1 MEERSGSS
9 ARPSWIRA
17 TERSPQTLSWI
28 RLRRWTAPRSTRHST
43 PTSIASSRRGTFL
56 DPTES
61 ACRTTPGSKRLR
73 SIAAG
78 PEPGLRPSPAGFTRW
93 AAGAA
98 VGPLVALPDGGVLRQ
113 PGRKVGKWAHFL
125 PGYDGWFA
133 GVLAEEWGRQ
143 HDTKVVVD
151 HIPVERI
158 HAVAAAEIAAGSGHD
173 VFMFPWP
180 PAEFQKHVID
190 HAEID
195 QTVAFKFGNLD
206 QLEHRS
212 TFDPRA
218 KQYFAFTNSC

>member
-78 PEPGLRPSPAGFTRW
+78 LEPGLRPRSEEHTSELQSPDH
-93 AAGAA
+93 
-98 VGPLVALPDGGVLRQ
+98 LVCRLLLEKKKYRQ
-113 PGRKVGKWAHFL
+113 
-125 PGYDGWFA
+125 
-133 GVLAEEWGRQ
+133 Q
-143 HDTKVVVD
+143 IHD
-151 HIPVERI
+151 
-158 HAVAAAEIAAGSGHD
+158 
-173 VFMFPWP
+173 
-180 PAEFQKHVID
+180 
-190 HAEID
+190 
-195 QTVAFKFGNLD
+195 
-206 QLEHRS
+206 
-212 TFDPRA
+212 
-218 KQYFAFTNSC
+218 Y